1 MAVIASALNSLQL
14 VVDEEVAA
22 LQLNQ
27 FPMLDRIQKKTIS
40 QKAIKWNVNVSG
52 ASVTGEATT
61 ANVTTYSE
69 DSIVSAQL
77 AIGTNRLRHSFQ
89 IQKEDIAEA
98 KSTGKGALRDLFGY
112 EIQSGIRV
120 IMEALSGFI
129 YTGAGAASDGGV
141 IGLATAVPTTAAA
154 YAGIAASVLW
164 NPYVNHNAT
173 ARALS
178 LALLLDIEAGI
189 ATKGSTFSAIYTTP
203 AMVVKYKTLF
213 NANTGITN
221 ILEAG
226 KADLG
231 YTGVSYAGRPVIQDP
246 YCTANVIYFLNES
259 EVSLYTFA
267 QNNTGNKQGL
277 QVAIEQLPSSNPDAE
292 NYALLVKP
300 QLQLKNRAKAA
311 ALLSNVGV

>member
-27 FPMLDRIQKKTIS
+27 FPMLNRIQKKTIS

-52 ASVTGEATT
+52 AAVTGEATT

-69 DSIVSAQL
+69 DSVVSAQL
-77 AIGTNRLRHSFQ
+77 AIGANRLRHSFQ

-98 KSTGKGALRDLFGY
+98 KAAGKGALRDLFGY

-120 IMEALSGFI
+120 LMESLSGLL
-129 YTGAGAASDGGV
+129 YTGAGAASDGGL
-141 IGLATAVPTTAAA
+141 IGLTTAVPTTAGA
-154 YAGIAASVLW
+154 YAGIAASALW

-178 LALLLDIEAGI
+178 LALLLDIEAGL
-189 ATKGSTFSAIYTTP
+189 ATKGATFSAIYTTP

-231 YTGVSYAGRPVIQDP
+231 YTGVSYAGRPIIQDP
-246 YCTANVIYFLNES
+246 YCTPNAMYFLNES

-267 QNNTGNKQGL
+267 QNNTSGNQGM
-277 QVAIEQLPSSNPDAE
+277 QFAIEQLPSSNPDAE
-292 NYALLVKP
+292 NYAILVKP
-300 QLQLKNRAKAA
+300 QLQLKNRPKAA
-311 ALLSNVGV
+311 ALLSNVGA